1 VVYLVGL
8 SEIKPRIKWIN
19 YRGVAIRI
27 EKHGK
32 YSLVDMP
39 SLVLMIRPRDEKD
52 QILSIAAKLRL
63 AKLYIDEIKDQSS
76 SPSK

>member
-1 VVYLVGL
+1 MSNIRWLTYKG
-8 SEIKPRIKWIN
+8 IK
-19 YRGVAIRI
+19 IRI

-39 SLVLMIRPRDEKD
+39 TLIMMIRPRDEKG

-63 AKLYIDEIKDQSS
+63 AKLYIDEIYELNS
-76 SPSK
+76 

>member
-1 VVYLVGL
+1 MVGL
-8 SEIKPRIKWIN
+8 SEIKPRIRWLTYK
-19 YRGVAIRI
+19 GAKIRI

-39 SLVLMIRPRDEKD
+39 NFVMMIHPRDEKG

-63 AKLYIDEIKDQSS
+63 AKSYIDETEKTKLNS
-76 SPSK
+76 SPD